1 MTYAARRV
9 AEGGD
14 LMADQLM
21 TDNGSADQMWSS
33 TRLATSERVSR
44 GLPRYEKLWA
54 YYRNPIE
61 LVRSSG
67 LAVHGGQAR
76 GWYRSAQEV
85 GLPARIVG
93 STAPGAVGGERG
105 RREVVIENDIGWR
118 VGAMVDFMFGSPIRI
133 ESLARDEAT
142 RKKVEEALELVWEGS
157 GGIAMLQDM
166 ATLGHVF
173 GHVDLL
179 VRVDEENLVGSRP
192 WDADKW
198 VSIEP
203 IDARRGAAV
212 LSGHDYRE
220 IEGYGVFSSR
230 SLAGQPR
237 PERPGA
243 RRGWLERLRGG
254 ERGDGAPGDGKKT
267 STLGEVFTR
276 QGWARF
282 VDDGLVESGR
292 WSLLPGVVPVVH
304 MQNMSQPFVYGGIG
318 EVETLVGLQ
327 DELNTRLSD
336 RASRV
341 TMQSFKMYLAKGIEG
356 FRGSHVGPGVVWS
369 TDNPEASITGF
380 GGDASSPS
388 EDAHIG
394 EIREAMDKISGVP
407 PLAGGVVRA
416 KLGNLSSANALR
428 ITLMS
433 LIAKTMRKRVSYG
446 RGIERACGLVLGYLN
461 AAGALPTDA
470 RDRGVRVV
478 WGPLPVI
485 DEASLVAAGRAKV
498 ELGVDERRVI
508 DELGYGDDDPGV
520 V

>member
-1 MTYAARRV
+1 
-9 AEGGD
+9 
-14 LMADQLM
+14 MAGQLM
-21 TDNGSADQMWSS
+21 TDDGNANQDWLKAREAIGAHARRS
-33 TRLATSERVSR
+33 V
-44 GLPRYEKLWA
+44 PRYEKLWA

-61 LVRSSG
+61 LVRASG
-67 LAVHGGQAR
+67 AAVGDGGSR

-85 GLPARIVG
+85 GLPSRIVG
-93 STAPGAVGGERG
+93 SGGAAVGGERG

-118 VGAMVDFMFGSPIRI
+118 IGAMVDFMFGSPIRI
-133 ESLARDEAT
+133 ESLAEDEEK
-142 RKKVEEALELVWEGS
+142 RKEIEDALEHVWETS

-179 VRVDEENLVGSRP
+179 VRADEEGLVGSKP
-192 WDADKW
+192 WDAGRW

-203 IDARRGAAV
+203 IDARRGVAV
-212 LSGHDYRE
+212 LSAQDYRE
-220 IEGYGVFSSR
+220 IDLYALHVGRVAADTGA
-230 SLAGQPR
+230 AGPAQ
-237 PERPGA
+237 A
-243 RRGWLERLRGG
+243 RRGWLDRLRG
-254 ERGDGAPGDGKKT
+254 EINASRDRDPSEDAGA
-267 STLGEVFTR
+267 SEVFTR
-276 QGWARF
+276 EGWLRV
-282 VDDGLVESGR
+282 VDGEVVDRGA
-292 WSLLPGVVPVVH
+292 WALLGGVLPVVH
-304 MQNMSQPFVYGGIG
+304 VQNMSQPFVYEGIG
-318 EVETLVGLQ
+318 EVEALVGLQ

-356 FRGSHVGPGVVWS
+356 FRGSSVGPGMVWS
-369 TDNPEASITGF
+369 TDNPEASISSF

-388 EDAHIG
+388 EDAHIA

-433 LIAKTMRKRVSYG
+433 LIAKTLRKRVSYG
-446 RGIERACGLVLGYLN
+446 RGIERASELVLEYLN
-461 AAGALPTDA
+461 AAGVLRTDA

-478 WGPLPVI
+478 WGALPVI
-485 DEASLVAAGRAKV
+485 DEASLIAAGRSKV
-498 ELGVDERRVI
+498 ELGVDSERVI
-508 DELGYGDDDPGV
+508 EELGYGDADPGV